1 MPLIINMKDNIITL
15 AHGSGARLTQK
26 LISSVFAET
35 FQMKELSDSFRI
47 EPGLVVTTDA
57 HVIKPLFFPGGNIG
71 KLAVTGTVNDVAVS
85 GAVPAYLLAA
95 FIIEEGF
102 PISDLQKIVNSMQQA
117 AQESGVKII
126 AGDTKV
132 VEKHNA
138 EGVYITTTGI
148 GYLPKDIHLS
158 TQKIKPGDQIIV
170 NNYIGDHT
178 IAIINSRDQLGLKP
192 PPISDCAP
200 LNHLIQAMLKVS
212 DVHFIR
218 DATRGGVATIL
229 NEVYDDCGLGVIID
243 ESALPIRNSTMAV
256 SELLGME
263 PLYMANE
270 GVIVSFVPAQHDNL
284 LTAMSANIYGKNS
297 AIIGKV
303 TNEVKG
309 VYLKTPL
316 GSLRPLPMLNADPL
330 PRIC

>member
-1 MPLIINMKDNIITL
+1 MKDNIITL
-15 AHGSGARLTQK
+15 AHGSGARLTHK

-35 FQMKELSDSFRI
+35 FRMEELSDSFRI

-57 HVIKPLFFPGGNIG
+57 HVVKPLFFPGGNIG

-102 PISDLQKIVNSMQQA
+102 PISELQKIVNSMQQA
-117 AQESGVKII
+117 AIEAGVKII

-148 GYLPKDIHLS
+148 GYLADGIMLS
-158 TQKIKPGDQIIV
+158 TQKIKPNDQIIV

-178 IAIINSRDQLGLKP
+178 IAIINSRDQLGLEP
-192 PPISDCAP
+192 PPLSDCAP
-200 LNHLIQAMLKVS
+200 LNHLIQEMLS
-212 DVHFIR
+212 ASEIHFIR

-229 NEVYDDCGLGVIID
+229 NEVYDDCGLGIIID
-243 ESALPIRNSTMAV
+243 ESALPIRNSTLAV

-270 GVIVSFVPAQHDNL
+270 GVIVSFVPAEYNDL
-284 LTAMSANIYGKNS
+284 LQVMRNSRYGKN
-297 AIIGKV
+297 AAVIG
-303 TNEVKG
+303 TITTEVEG
-309 VYLKTPL
+309 VYLKTSL
-316 GSLRPLPMLNADPL
+316 NSLRPLPMLNADPL